1 MSSEHGDGQ
10 PRMRTSHTLD
20 LGDAVLAYDRHEP
33 TTPGDHRPLLM
44 IGAPMT
50 AEGFGTL
57 AGFFTDRLVV
67 TYDPRG
73 LGRSTRTDG
82 SLLQEPAVSAA
93 DLAALVTSLDAGPLD
108 VFASSGGAVNALA
121 WMAAGGEGVATL
133 VAHEPPLL
141 TVLPDAELAL
151 AAEAATQAAYA
162 AHGWGHGMA
171 AFIGLTM
178 WQDEFTDEYLTRPL
192 PDPAAFGMPTD
203 DDGTR
208 TDPLLSG
215 ISNGVTSYV
224 MDGAAVSAAP
234 VRLVLAVG
242 IESRG
247 TATWRTTEAVAA
259 ALGVP
264 VTEFPSHHGGFLG
277 GEFGQ
282 AGQPEAFAVRL
293 RETLEGT
300 APPVL

>member
-1 MSSEHGDGQ
+1 
-10 PRMRTSHTLD
+10 
-20 LGDAVLAYDRHEP
+20 
-33 TTPGDHRPLLM
+33 
-44 IGAPMT
+44 
-50 AEGFGTL
+50 
-57 AGFFTDRLVV
+57 
-67 TYDPRG
+67 
-73 LGRSTRTDG
+73 
-82 SLLQEPAVSAA
+82 
-93 DLAALVTSLDAGPLD
+93 
-108 VFASSGGAVNALA
+108 
-121 WMAAGGEGVATL
+121 MAAGGEGVATL

-162 AHGWGHGMA
+162 ADGWGHGMA

-234 VRLVLAVG
+234 ARLVLAVG

-247 TATWRTTEAVAA
+247 TVTWRTTEAVAA